1 MSRVGQNL
9 METPTT
15 PGAEPPVHGAY
26 LLTGRAG
33 SFLYMSPEVIMCQ
46 PYNEKVTQAPSF
58 HVSFH
63 AQTKVIA
70 SILYHFIPWDI
81 PRVTFTS
88 FIAEIFSVWTS
99 LPDFC
104 CKLLDV
110 PRAGVDVLVYEA
122 VPLSAWLEHAMP
134 A

>member
-46 PYNEKVTQAPSF
+46 PYNEKVTLS
-58 HVSFH
+58 HKLSR
-63 AQTKVIA
+63 
-70 SILYHFIPWDI
+70 L
-81 PRVTFTS
+81 VT
-88 FIAEIFSVWTS
+88 
-99 LPDFC
+99 LPC
-104 CKLLDV
+104 SHQK
-110 PRAGVDVLVYEA
+110 
-122 VPLSAWLEHAMP
+122 
-134 A
+134 